1 MQKILASLSP
11 EQQATLKLC
20 GITQDAQLTRTSA
33 QALARDVETCHEHF
47 PTQACEI
54 PLHTLQQICEAA
66 REQSGAVCES
76 APQEAPQP
84 ESKKEDD
91 DGLFFTRSCPP
102 LVVSSRRRSR
112 SHVVGATP
120 AQPLGAT
127 NEEIVKTEVDWTG
140 AEEPS
145 ADKQERI
152 GAAAAYE
159 FHNAVHNTHPIA
171 IYLGAWAT
179 ILLVLDVCAVIIVP
193 TLIILGFDINVNI
206 KTTGIAIALIGALPY
221 FCLNSRAVC
230 SVCRISV
237 YSFKKYSHN
246 RQAHW
251 MPLLGCALPTAL
263 HVAFRFW
270 FRCPACGTPQKLFRR
285 TRHHH

>member
-20 GITQDAQLTRTSA
+20 GITQDAQLSRTSA
-33 QALARDVETCHEHF
+33 LTIARDVETCHEHF
-47 PTQACEI
+47 PTQSCEI

-66 REQSGAVCES
+66 RAQSGIAGES
-76 APQEAPQP
+76 APEESPQS
-84 ESKKEDD
+84 EQQKADI
-91 DGLFFTRSCPP
+91 DGFGFTRSFPP
-102 LVVSSRRRSR
+102 LIVSSKRRSR
-112 SHVVGATP
+112 SHVAGTTP
-120 AQPLGAT
+120 AMPLGAT
-127 NEEIVKTEVDWTG
+127 DEEIVKTEIHWTG
-140 AEEPS
+140 NGEPS

-159 FHNAVHNTHPIA
+159 LHNAVHNTHPIA

-179 ILLVLDVCAVIIVP
+179 ILLVLDLCAIIIVP
-193 TLIILGFDINVNI
+193 TLIILGFDLNINV
-206 KTTGIAIALIGALPY
+206 KTTGFAVALICALPY
-221 FCLNSRAVC
+221 YCLSSRAVC

-251 MPLLGCALPTAL
+251 MPLLGCALPSAL
-263 HVAFRFW
+263 HVVFRFW

-285 TRHHH
+285 ARHHH